1 MKSKMKMMMILPIIF
16 AATVGLYGQSSEN
29 SKNTPSQK
37 EMLQVKVTYLEEEK
51 KIPNADV
58 YFLYYDEA
66 TSTLVEKTANT
77 GSGKTVNFQ
86 VPVTSGGASYAF
98 VVFFS
103 KEEVEKAKEALGRP
117 RMAIPEGLA
126 LGARAVDPRGGDRR
140 AAGVVGRTGLMWQY
154 GFRDSVF

>member
-16 AATVGLYGQSSEN
+16 AASVGLYGQSSEN

-37 EMLQVKVTYLEEEK
+37 EMLQVKVTYLEGEK

-66 TSTLVEKTANT
+66 ASMFVEKTANT
-77 GSGKTVNFQ
+77 GSGKTVSFQ

-103 KEEVEKAKEALGRP
+103 KEEVAKAKEELEKGNNLMMLCRP
-117 RMAIPEGLA
+117 SGETCESLELRIQKDGTIGNEGCAIQM
-126 LGARAVDPRGGDRR
+126 VIK
-140 AAGVVGRTGLMWQY
+140 
-154 GFRDSVF
+154 

>member
-16 AATVGLYGQSSEN
+16 AATVGLYDQSSEN

-66 TSTLVEKTANT
+66 ASTLVEKTANT
-77 GSGKTVNFQ
+77 GSGKTLNFQ

-103 KEEVEKAKEALGRP
+103 KEEVEKAKEELEKGNNLMMFCRP
-117 RMAIPEGLA
+117 SGETCESLELRIQKNGTIGNEGCAIQM
-126 LGARAVDPRGGDRR
+126 VIK
-140 AAGVVGRTGLMWQY
+140 
-154 GFRDSVF
+154 